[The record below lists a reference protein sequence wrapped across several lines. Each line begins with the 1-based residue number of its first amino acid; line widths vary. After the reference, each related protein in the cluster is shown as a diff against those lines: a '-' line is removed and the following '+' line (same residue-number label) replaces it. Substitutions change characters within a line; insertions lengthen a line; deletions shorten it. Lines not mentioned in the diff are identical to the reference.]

1 MSERVR
7 ITIVGLGSIGSSVGM
22 ALKKAD
28 SELEIIGH
36 DKNHSAA
43 RRARKEGAVDRTEWN
58 LISACENAN
67 AVILAIPVGQI
78 RETLVAAGP
87 YFATGSL
94 VMDTASA
101 KAPVLQWASENLG
114 EGVSFVGGSP
124 ILPQGKRAMDPEL
137 FVGSLFCLC
146 PSPAAS
152 PEAVG
157 WATGLVRA
165 MGAQPFFIDALEHD
179 GVMAA
184 VDHLPILAAAA
195 LLRTSCESPSW
206 REAVRLGGDRFA
218 NATASIAGGAE
229 AHSELLRHNSQSV
242 LRWLDLLQAELAQL
256 GRILADQDG
265 EALSDALQAA
275 LDARESWERQD
286 VDQAQEAPKY
296 EHGFRSL
303 FLGQLGDKL

>member
-1 MSERVR
+1 MSDRVR
-7 ITIVGLGSIGSSVGM
+7 IAIVGLGSIGTSVGM

-43 RRARKEGAVDRTEWN
+43 RRARKEGAVDRTDWN

-87 YFATGSL
+87 YFRTGSL

-101 KAPVLQWASENLG
+101 KAPVLQWASENVG
-114 EGVSFVGGSP
+114 EGVNFVGGSP

-146 PSPAAS
+146 PSPTAS

-157 WATGLVRA
+157 WASGLVRA
-165 MGAQPFFIDALEHD
+165 MGALPFFIDALEHD

-184 VDHLPILAAAA
+184 VDHLPILLAAA
-195 LLRTSCESPSW
+195 LLRTSCGSSSW

-218 NATASIAGGAE
+218 SATASIAGGAE
-229 AHSELLRHNSQSV
+229 AHSELLQFNSESV
-242 LRWLDLLQAELAQL
+242 LRWLDLFQVELAQL
-256 GRILADQDG
+256 RSALADQDG
-265 EALSDALQAA
+265 EALSDALDAA
-275 LDARESWERQD
+275 LNARESWERQD
-286 VDQAQEAPKY
+286 MDQAQGGPEY
-296 EHGFRSL
+296 ERGFRSL
-303 FLGQLGDKL
+303 FLGELGDKL

>member
-7 ITIVGLGSIGSSVGM
+7 IAIVGLGSVGTSVGM

-43 RRARKEGAVDRTEWN
+43 RRARKEGAVDRTDWN
-58 LISACENAN
+58 LISACEDAS
-67 AVILAIPVGQI
+67 AVILAIPIGQI

-87 YFATGSL
+87 YFRTGSL

-101 KAPVLQWASENLG
+101 KAPVLRWAGENVG
-114 EGVSFVGGSP
+114 EGVSFIGGSP
-124 ILPQGKRAMDPEL
+124 ILPQGRRSMDPEL
-137 FVGSLFCLC
+137 FVGNLFCLC
-146 PSPAAS
+146 PAPTAS

-157 WATGLVRA
+157 WASGLVRA
-165 MGAQPFFIDALEHD
+165 MGAQPFFIDASEHD

-184 VDHLPILAAAA
+184 VDHLPILLAAA
-195 LLRTSCESPSW
+195 LLRTSCRSSSW

-218 NATASIAGGAE
+218 SATESIGGGAE
-229 AHSELLRHNSQSV
+229 THSELLQCNSESV
-242 LRWLDLLQAELAQL
+242 LRWLDLFQGELAQL
-256 GRILADQDG
+256 RRALAGEDG
-265 EALSDALQAA
+265 EALSEALEAA
-275 LDARESWERQD
+275 QNARESWERQD
-286 VDQAQEAPKY
+286 VEQAKEGPEY
-296 EHGFRSL
+296 ERGFRSL